1 MANETTKQQG
11 KKTRERIL
19 HAIIS
24 YIEEHGY
31 PPSYRE
37 IGRMVGLK
45 SNSTIHT
52 QIKIMLAHGMI
63 ESDAEEGC
71 SPRAIRVPGYT
82 FVKKADI
89 ERLTPKTNADRIRAM
104 SDEELECFLSRAM
117 FCGGLIAREES
128 SYLCKGCRLPFCQN
142 IKNWLKEEAKKVYE

>member
-11 KKTRERIL
+11 KKTRARIL

-37 IGRMVGLK
+37 IGQMVGLK
-45 SNSTIHT
+45 SNATIHT

-89 ERLTPKTNADRIRAM
+89 ERLTPKEITPAPAPPNYPTDNVIHCPTCGKTYWSADWE
-104 SDEELECFLSRAM
+104 DFNHCPH
-117 FCGGLIAREES
+117 CGQA
-128 SYLCKGCRLPFCQN
+128 
-142 IKNWLKEEAKKVYE
+142 IKIKEEKNE